1 MDAEIE
7 MIVKNQTWS
16 WLTNQQIN
24 KFIGV
29 KWGFKT
35 KLNLDDTI
43 QKHKA
48 RLVTKGYSQK
58 LGVDYNET
66 FVLVEKLDTIKNF
79 IALATQKS

>member
-1 MDAEIE
+1 MYARRNLSIIEPKKYEKATSDHAWKKAMDVEIE

-16 WLTNQQIN
+16 WLTDQQIN

-43 QKHKA
+43 QNHKA
-48 RLVTKGYSQK
+48 RLVTKGYS
-58 LGVDYNET
+58 
-66 FVLVEKLDTIKNF
+66 
-79 IALATQKS
+79 